1 MAVDPEESNVI
12 GGGSTNDKLSV
23 KDGEQSRGMPCKVIE
38 SFA

>member
-23 KDGEQSRGMPCKVIE
+23 KDGEQSRGRPITVIM
-38 SFA
+38 SIL